1 VHKAWLPDPYRGR
14 CRGADAAE
22 RYAASVA
29 RAAEQARGSGGVAAF
44 LSESLLSCGGQIVPP
59 AGYLERAYTTVRDAG
74 GVCIADEV
82 QTGFGRVGSH
92 FWAFETQSVVPDI
105 VTMGKPIGNGHPLGA
120 VVTTRAIAASFA
132 RGGMEYFNTFGGNP
146 VSAAVGLAVLDVIQ
160 DEGLQGRA
168 LELGERLRDG
178 LLAVQARFPDVVGDV
193 RGLGLF
199 QGIELVRDAGSR
211 APDAALASY
220 LVERLKDRRFL
231 LSTDGPDHDVIKI
244 KPPLVVEEA
253 DLDAFVAALGEI
265 LERAAARWQPVA
277 QNVSFTPAVRPR

>member
-1 VHKAWLPDPYRGR
+1 
-14 CRGADAAE
+14 
-22 RYAASVA
+22 
-29 RAAEQARGSGGVAAF
+29 
-44 LSESLLSCGGQIVPP
+44 
-59 AGYLERAYTTVRDAG
+59 
-74 GVCIADEV
+74 
-82 QTGFGRVGSH
+82 
-92 FWAFETQSVVPDI
+92 
-105 VTMGKPIGNGHPLGA
+105 
-120 VVTTRAIAASFA
+120 
-132 RGGMEYFNTFGGNP
+132 MEYFNTFGGNP